1 MFSEKLARDESCD
14 FFAEHEFFNEEFNFV
29 HVYLHKNYKHKMH
42 SHQFYEINLIVSGE
56 GRHYLESTNL
66 EAKIGDVFVIPP
78 GVSHGYYSEDML
90 DIYHILIKK
99 ELFSRYAEE
108 LSEVEGFDLLFDIEP
123 QIRQSLGRELNLNI
137 GHAELASFQ
146 NDLEKMIALK
156 KSGRYIQ
163 LNFATMVLICRLCKR
178 ISSSASISKEN
189 DIVSVMEYIKANL
202 DSKITLETLCERTH
216 MSSATLNRRFR
227 AAVCQSP
234 MAYVLSAR
242 IARARTLIEEGEL
255 RRTEIAQ
262 ICGFYDLAHM
272 NKYLQ

>member
-1 MFSEKLARDESCD
+1 MFSEKLDRDESCD
-14 FFAEHEFFNEEFNFV
+14 FFADYEFVNEDFNCV
-29 HVYLHKNYKHKMH
+29 HVYLHKNYKHKIH

-56 GRHYLESTNL
+56 GRHYLENTNL

-78 GVSHGYYSEDML
+78 GVSHGYYSEDAL

-137 GHAELASFQ
+137 SHAELASFQ

-156 KSGRYIQ
+156 KSERYIQ
-163 LNFATMVLICRLCKR
+163 LNFAAMVLICRLCKR
-178 ISSSASISKEN
+178 ISSSASVSKEN

-202 DSKITLETLCERTH
+202 DSKITLEMLCERTH

-227 AAVCQSP
+227 AAVGQSP